1 VGSSPCRVKPTT
13 IERICCFSANHVAL
27 KRNNKDWLARNQYN
41 VSKWSDMTT
50 RGQLFHL
57 ASAIKNQ
64 VKRVGLV
71 QSGHNHYLIKCNLF
85 SPWYSW

>member
-1 VGSSPCRVKPTT
+1 
-13 IERICCFSANHVAL
+13 
-27 KRNNKDWLARNQYN
+27 
-41 VSKWSDMTT
+41 MTT